1 MPSVAPLHN
10 KRNKH
15 ANLRDVMKMLLKLTG
30 SNSRCEYGS
39 STTSQKL
46 VSGPRFWAESKPGS
60 LVRRRP
66 QRRRSRIWFS
76 TPDTVPYLP
85 PQKYKILNRIIRYT
99 KIQITIQ
106 IIKRRDPL
114 GRLQIWFSGP
124 NIVPCLSKPVLS
136 HTLKLHQLQNRWSKL
151 LYVDK
156 YEDSFFEK

>member
-15 ANLRDVMKMLLKLTG
+15 ANLRDKIKILSKLTG
-30 SNSRCEYGS
+30 SNSRCEHDS

-46 VSGPRFWAESKPGS
+46 VSGSKFWAESKPGS

-85 PQKYKILNRIIRYT
+85 PQKYKILYKIIRYT
-99 KIQITIQ
+99 KNTNNYTNYKETRSSGEVTNLVPRAEYSALPFKASFESHVKIT
-106 IIKRRDPL
+106 
-114 GRLQIWFSGP
+114 SA
-124 NIVPCLSKPVLS
+124 SK
-136 HTLKLHQLQNRWSKL
+136 
-151 LYVDK
+151 
-156 YEDSFFEK
+156 